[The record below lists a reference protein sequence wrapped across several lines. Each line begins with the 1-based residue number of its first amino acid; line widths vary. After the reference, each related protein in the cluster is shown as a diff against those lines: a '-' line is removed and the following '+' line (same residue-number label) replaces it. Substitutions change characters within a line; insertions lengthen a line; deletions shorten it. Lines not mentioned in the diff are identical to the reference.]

1 MWLWGLG
8 DFLPGCTHT
17 SFASLLMLGWPWHI
31 RWASCQKRLVPTFWA
46 VSLLWE
52 RQTAFLGM
60 ELKGW
65 VSGNYRERMHGFCP
79 WEMEYKNHFS
89 QTLFLGI
96 SLFLSTLSLRLKP
109 PAEANKRRKQT
120 GMSYTLEDCNNLK
133 EVEPTMGGISV
144 GDYSLYFLFLAK
156 KKNWNILVLH
166 K

>member
-1 MWLWGLG
+1 VAPPFG
-8 DFLPGCTHT
+8 FPVLPPTL
-17 SFASLLMLGWPWHI
+17 ASL
-31 RWASCQKRLVPTFWA
+31 
-46 VSLLWE
+46 
-52 RQTAFLGM
+52 
-60 ELKGW
+60 
-65 VSGNYRERMHGFCP
+65 
-79 WEMEYKNHFS
+79 S

-109 PAEANKRRKQT
+109 PAEANERRKQT